1 MEIRKITKKVI
12 KKKIKW
18 FNFLKSK
25 QIISQGVINLD
36 FHAYNLNLFFSIAF
50 TCYPVISFYQDR
62 CYIALSNPQEQ
73 LILTISPF
81 MFIPPAP
88 KMAVIRS
95 GSSVQ
100 CVSVW
105 VMTLSK
111 SKTIAVV
118 RLHSWTPPQHTHCLY
133 VEFFTHIQ
141 THASKTSFM
150 AVSQITTA
158 HFQHMRNNF
167 RIVFKYDDF
176 WSSSSSFREVYCIV
190 PLVFWELLTKGFSTN
205 RIFEEN

>member
-1 MEIRKITKKVI
+1 MEIRKITK

-25 QIISQGVINLD
+25 QIISQGVNNLD

-50 TCYPVISFYQDR
+50 TCYLTVISFYQGR
-62 CYIALSNPQEQ
+62 HYIALSNPQEQ

-81 MFIPPAP
+81 MFKPPAP

-95 GSSVQ
+95 GSSVH

-111 SKTIAVV
+111 AKTIAVV

-141 THASKTSFM
+141 AHASKTSFM

-158 HFQHMRNNF
+158 HFSIWE
-167 RIVFKYDDF
+167 IVLELFLSMMISDPHHHHLQKF
-176 WSSSSSFREVYCIV
+176 IVSSRWCS
-190 PLVFWELLTKGFSTN
+190 
-205 RIFEEN
+205 ENS